1 MCACPGRGAA
11 RPHRGTARA
20 GDGSVAGELLVG
32 VCHIGVVDGDSMS
45 VPPVLFAFIAAT
57 ARSATRWRHRFR
69 RGPLEHALDL
79 ATRPAR
85 HVR

>member
-1 MCACPGRGAA
+1 MPLSAHVLHIVGLW
-11 RPHRGTARA
+11 
-20 GDGSVAGELLVG
+20 LLVG

-57 ARSATRWRHRFR
+57 ARSATERHRFR
-69 RGPLEHALDL
+69 RGPLEQALDL